1 MDLSLLNT
9 VKRADEGV
17 AMQLRHPLT
26 RALLVHEGDGRPV
39 TITLAGQDAKRVRHA
54 QRELITQR
62 AKDLK
67 RRYFPDGDAD
77 ERDVIEV
84 IAKATLAWDIIV
96 DGAKP
101 ECTFEEARNLY
112 RAYPWIVEQA
122 DAFIFD
128 RANFLPTE
136 SAA

>member
-1 MDLSLLNT
+1 MDLSDLNT
-9 VKRADEGV
+9 VKRSDEGV
-17 AMQLRHPLT
+17 AMHLRHPLT
-26 RALLVHEGDGRPV
+26 RALLVHESDGRPV
-39 TITLAGQDAKRVRHA
+39 TITLAGQDAKRVRLA
-54 QRELITQR
+54 QRELITRR

-67 RRYFPDGDAD
+67 RQHFPDPDAD
-77 ERDVIEV
+77 EQDVIEV

-96 DGAKP
+96 DGKNPA
-101 ECTFEEARNLY
+101 CTLDEARRLY

-128 RANFLPTE
+128 RANFLPVE